1 MRKTKRYKLEGELNP
16 LFHIYKTV
24 SFWKTLKNTAV
35 IETGRFVPF
44 VRIKNALYRQFL
56 GMKIGKGTA
65 LAYKV
70 VPDIMFPEQITIGSN
85 TIIGYNTTILAHE
98 YLTDEYRIGPVVIG
112 DNVMIGA
119 NCTLLPGISIG
130 DGAIVSAM
138 TLVNK
143 DVPPGA
149 FAGGNPMIIKK
160 PGSANS

>member
-1 MRKTKRYKLEGELNP
+1 MRRTKRYRLEGDKNP
-16 LFHIYKTV
+16 LFHIYETV
-24 SFWKTLKNTAV
+24 SFSKTFKNTV
-35 IETGRFVPF
+35 VVEIGRLTPTA
-44 VRIKNALYRQFL
+44 RLKNALYRRLL
-56 GMKIGKGTA
+56 GMKIGEGSA

-70 VPDIMFPEQITIGSN
+70 VPDIMFPEQIVIGNN

-119 NCTLLPGISIG
+119 NCTVLPGIEIG

-138 TLVNK
+138 TLVNR

-149 FAGGNPMIIKK
+149 FAGGNPMMIKPVSMK
-160 PGSANS
+160 N

>member
-1 MRKTKRYKLEGELNP
+1 MRRTKRYKLEDDENP

-24 SFWKTLKNTAV
+24 SFWKTFKNTAV
-35 IETGRFVPF
+35 IEIGRFTPTA
-44 VRIKNALYRQFL
+44 RMKNALYSGLL
-56 GMKIGKGTA
+56 GMKIGEGSA

-70 VPDIMFPEQITIGSN
+70 VPDIMFPEQITIGKN

-112 DNVMIGA
+112 DNVMVGA
-119 NCTLLPGISIG
+119 NCTVLPGVDIG

-138 TLVNK
+138 TLVNR

-149 FAGGNPMIIKK
+149 FAGGNPMVIK
-160 PGSANS
+160 PVSAKS

>member
-1 MRKTKRYKLEGELNP
+1 MRRTKRYTLKGGANP
-16 LFHIYKTV
+16 LFHIYQTV
-24 SFWKTLKNTAV
+24 SFWKIFKNTAV
-35 IETGRFVPF
+35 IEVSRFVPF
-44 VRIKNALYRQFL
+44 VRVKNALYRRLL
-56 GMKIGKGTA
+56 GMKIGAGTA
-65 LAYKV
+65 FAYKV
-70 VPDIMFPEQITIGSN
+70 VPDIMFPEQIMVGRN

-119 NCTLLPGISIG
+119 NCTILPGIEIG

-149 FAGGNPMIIKK
+149 FAGGNPMIIK
-160 PGSANS
+160 PASAKG

>member
-1 MRKTKRYKLEGELNP
+1 MRRTKRYRLEGDKNP
-16 LFHIYKTV
+16 LFHLYETV
-24 SFWKTLKNTAV
+24 SFWKTFKNTAV
-35 IETGRFVPF
+35 IEIGRFVPTA
-44 VRIKNALYRQFL
+44 RMKNILYRGML
-56 GMKIGKGTA
+56 GMTIGEGTA

-98 YLTDEYRIGPVVIG
+98 YLTDEYRIGPVTIG

-119 NCTLLPGISIG
+119 NCTVLPGVDIG

-138 TLVNK
+138 TLVNR

-149 FAGGNPMIIKK
+149 FAGGNPMIIK
-160 PGSANS
+160 PVST